1 MTVLRDLRR
10 AIISLPNSVKLKNVV
25 VYGGGVVLDLKIH

>member
-1 MTVLRDLRR
+1 MAVLRDLRR

-25 VYGGGVVLDLKIH
+25 VYGGGWS